1 MKLKYQALSLHYAL
15 SIMSEGGGRRTKML
29 VLLDYSV
36 NDCHVYLRMQNIV
49 FQRGTVNLILDWVYT
64 AKLPS
69 PSRQI

>member
-49 FQRGTVNLILDWVYT
+49 FQRGTVNLT
-64 AKLPS
+64 GFTPQNFLPRLGKS
-69 PSRQI
+69 K